1 MVNIRY
7 ACITVHVDNVA
18 WKPPYAWPNWITYCE
33 GQLELSYTNHS
44 QHWQIYAEATLGYSV
59 TQWKAVFGKHCHVE
73 TRRGT
78 REQALEY
85 VRKEETRVH
94 GPDTMFLYGELR
106 PTNDISCDRKKLT
119 NAYKNAL
126 TMPTYQEAL
135 DYLKAEVPRDYV
147 LHYTNMTNT
156 LKTVYT
162 TKYTPRTDV
171 AWKVD
176 KLPED
181 VLQRKPVFIT
191 GSAGTG
197 KTTWALWHFKNP
209 ILVSHIDD
217 LKRFDARTNDGLV
230 FDDMTFTHWPPTS
243 CIHIVDMEHDRTI
256 NVRYGTVTIPAWTK
270 RIFTT
275 NIRLTDYFS
284 PNCTDEQWDAIY
296 RRLYLYNVTEQLF

>member
-59 TQWKAVFGKHCHVE
+59 TQWKAVFGKHSHVE

-162 TKYTPRTDV
+162 TK
-171 AWKVD
+171 
-176 KLPED
+176 
-181 VLQRKPVFIT
+181 
-191 GSAGTG
+191 
-197 KTTWALWHFKNP
+197 
-209 ILVSHIDD
+209 
-217 LKRFDARTNDGLV
+217 
-230 FDDMTFTHWPPTS
+230 
-243 CIHIVDMEHDRTI
+243 
-256 NVRYGTVTIPAWTK
+256 
-270 RIFTT
+270 
-275 NIRLTDYFS
+275 
-284 PNCTDEQWDAIY
+284 
-296 RRLYLYNVTEQLF
+296 